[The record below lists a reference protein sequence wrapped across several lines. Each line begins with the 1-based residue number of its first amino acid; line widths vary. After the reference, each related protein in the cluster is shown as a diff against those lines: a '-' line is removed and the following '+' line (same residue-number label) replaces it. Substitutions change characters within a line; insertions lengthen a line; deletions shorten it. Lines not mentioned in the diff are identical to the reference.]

1 MQSALLRFYT
11 EECSVTCCTGTV
23 CSVTCCT
30 GTVCSALCCAALQVE
45 GAGTV
50 QPQPGAGQDCTSVQ
64 DKAGGV
70 VEEVEG
76 VLASEG
82 KLYRREG
89 RLFLHSPAGQ
99 LREELGRQ
107 QEQLE
112 DRLQG
117 LKVTSRE

>member
-1 MQSALLRFYT
+1 M
-11 EECSVTCCTGTV
+11 
-23 CSVTCCT
+23 
-30 GTVCSALCCAALQVE
+30 CCAALQVAE
-45 GAGTV
+45 AGAV
-50 QPQPGAGQDCTSVQ
+50 QPQPAAGQECTSVQ
-64 DKAGGV
+64 DMAGGV

-89 RLFLHSPAGQ
+89 RLFLHTPAGQ

-112 DRLQG
+112 ERLQG
-117 LKVTSRE
+117 MKVTSTE